1 MGAGGARPAAAGLAQ
16 RHRAG
21 FLERISWKRRPRA
34 FGLAIGRQ
42 PMLAR
47 FLAEG
52 RVTAP
57 FGDRDRSG
65 CAYYLVYPD
74 DVELNVSA
82 RRVARW
88 LTGLAEGSGLGS
100 VVQAFNA
107 TR

>member
-1 MGAGGARPAAAGLAQ
+1 
-16 RHRAG
+16 
-21 FLERISWKRRPRA
+21 
-34 FGLAIGRQ
+34 
-42 PMLAR
+42 MLAR

-74 DVELNVSA
+74 DVELSVSA

-88 LTGLAEGSGLGS
+88 LTGLAERKTGAEPL
-100 VVQAFNA
+100 
-107 TR
+107 